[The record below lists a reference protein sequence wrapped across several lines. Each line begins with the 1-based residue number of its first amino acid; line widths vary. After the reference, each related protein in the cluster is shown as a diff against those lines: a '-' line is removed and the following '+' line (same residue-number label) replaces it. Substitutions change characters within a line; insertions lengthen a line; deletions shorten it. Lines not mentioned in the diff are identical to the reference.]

1 MKELKVDELISID
14 GGISACGKVS
24 VAAFAHTAA
33 FTGLMTLA
41 GVSGPVG
48 WVLGTFVGGAW
59 LGASAAAGCLK

>member
-1 MKELKVDELISID
+1 MKELKADELVSID

-33 FTGLMTLA
+33 FTGLMTFA
-41 GVSGPVG
+41 GVSAVG

-59 LGASAAAGCLK
+59 LGASAAGCLK